1 MAVEYAQGSD
11 LPDLG
16 LVWKDTA
23 GNLINF
29 SDGWTFE
36 AKVGRLGEAAQFSKS
51 AGITGAATSPNV
63 LIEWATTGEL
73 NTLSPG
79 TYTLQLAATRTD
91 DGRTRLYQTRI
102 RIKKAIA

>member
-16 LVWKDTA
+16 LVWRDTA
-23 GNLINF
+23 GHLIDF

-36 AKVGRLGEAAQFSKS
+36 AKVGRLGETAQFSKTS
-51 AGITGAATSPNV
+51 GISGAATSPNV
-63 LIEWATTGEL
+63 IIEWATSGEL
-73 NTLSPG
+73 NTLPPG
-79 TYTLQLAATRTD
+79 TYTLQLAATRSAD
-91 DGRTRLYQTRI
+91 ARTRLYQTRI

>member
-23 GNLINF
+23 GTLINF

-36 AKVGRLGEAAQFSKS
+36 AKIGRLGEAAQFVKS
-51 AGITGAATSPNV
+51 TGITGAATSPNV
-63 LIEWATTGEL
+63 LVQWATTGEL
-73 NTLSPG
+73 NALDPG
-79 TYTLQLAATRTD
+79 TYTLQLAATRTA

-102 RIKKAIA
+102 RVKRVVA